1 MRHLS
6 VAEVLILHR
15 LIMEQAGTTS
25 LLRDL
30 GALESAVAQ
39 PKHSFAG
46 HDLYPTL
53 AAKAA
58 ALGFSLIQNHPF
70 LDGNKRV
77 GHAAIVALL
86 RLNGQRLVATVDE
99 AERIIL
105 GTASGESSREDLVSW
120 IEARSQPS
128 EESGTT

>member
-1 MRHLS
+1 VRHLS
-6 VAEVLILHR
+6 VAEVLTLHR

-39 PKHSFAG
+39 PRHGFG
-46 HDLYPTL
+46 GDDLYPTL
-53 AAKAA
+53 AAKAG
-58 ALGFSLIQNHPF
+58 ALGFSLIKNHPF

-77 GHAAIVALL
+77 GHAAIVAFL
-86 RLNGQRLVATVDE
+86 LNGQRLVATVDE

-105 GTASGESSREDLVSW
+105 GVASGEISREELVNW
-120 IEARSQPS
+120 IKTCAELS
-128 EESGTT
+128 E

>member
-1 MRHLS
+1 LT
-6 VAEVLILHR
+6 LHR
-15 LIMEQAGTTS
+15 LIMEQAGTTA

-39 PKHSFAG
+39 PRHSFAG
-46 HDLYPTL
+46 DDLYPTL
-53 AAKAA
+53 AAKAGA
-58 ALGFSLIQNHPF
+58 SGFSLIQNHPF

-77 GHAAIVALL
+77 GHAAIVAFL

-105 GTASGESSREDLVSW
+105 GVASGELSREEFVHW
-120 IEARSQPS
+120 IKTRSDPS
-128 EESGTT
+128 EESGIT

>member
-6 VAEVLILHR
+6 VAEVLTLHR
-15 LIMEQAGTTS
+15 LIMEQAGTTA

-39 PKHSFAG
+39 PRHSFAG
-46 HDLYPTL
+46 EDLYPTL
-53 AAKAA
+53 AAKAG

-77 GHAAIVALL
+77 GHAAIVAFL
-86 RLNGQRLVATVDE
+86 RINGQRLATSVDE
-99 AERIIL
+99 AERTIL
-105 GTASGESSREDLVSW
+105 GVASGELSREELVQW
-120 IEARSQPS
+120 IQRCSASS
-128 EESGTT
+128 GESGVN